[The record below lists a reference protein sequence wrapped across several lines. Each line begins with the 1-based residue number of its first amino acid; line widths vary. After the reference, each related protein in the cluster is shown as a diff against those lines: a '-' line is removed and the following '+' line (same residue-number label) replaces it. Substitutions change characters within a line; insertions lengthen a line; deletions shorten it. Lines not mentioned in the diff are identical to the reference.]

1 VLVYYDVAKLLVSK
15 ASFYIIIVYYGY
27 VLDTLLC
34 IANAIL
40 TIWALK
46 SV

>member
-1 VLVYYDVAKLLVSK
+1 VLVYYDVAKLIVSK
-15 ASFYIIIVYYGY
+15 ANFYIIVYYGY
-27 VLDTLLC
+27 VLDTILC
-34 IANAIL
+34 IANVIL